1 MGNPF
6 SSQSTPHIP
15 REESSITSSF
25 EPKFGSDKNMITFA
39 DLAMKSKEQKHDPI
53 VKPEKKRGR
62 PKKVGRKKVSAR
74 ISVEQC
80 NIEDTPTLLALQ
92 AEKEK
97 EELEKRQE
105 EERERILEE
114 EKLKKLEAEKTK
126 KLEEEEKAKKLA
138 DEKGK
143 KLAAEK
149 AKKLADEKAKKLEDE
164 KAKKLADE

>member
-97 EELEKRQE
+97 EELEKR
-105 EERERILEE
+105 
-114 EKLKKLEAEKTK
+114 
-126 KLEEEEKAKKLA
+126 EEEKA
-138 DEKGK
+138 K

-149 AKKLADEKAKKLEDE
+149 AKKLAEEKAKKLEDE
-164 KAKKLADE
+164 KAKKLA